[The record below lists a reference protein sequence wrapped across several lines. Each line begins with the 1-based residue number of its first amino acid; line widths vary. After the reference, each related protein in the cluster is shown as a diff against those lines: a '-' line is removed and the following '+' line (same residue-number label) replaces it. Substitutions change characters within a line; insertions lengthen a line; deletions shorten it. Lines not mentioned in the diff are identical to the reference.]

1 MKTSLDIKHEFLP
14 EKIRW
19 NHSYSVGKK
28 HIDDDHRVLFDIYNK
43 MVDCLNSENSRG
55 IFAELLS
62 NMTDYSLSHFS
73 KEEEYMR
80 GINYLNI
87 KVHREQHK
95 DYIKKTALYNS
106 MFNTATPPDLYQAV
120 VFLRD
125 WWKNHILF
133 EDIKYERYR
142 REGILKNISDA
153 IKSVATDEGKR
164 GGERF
169 FKERVNI

>member
-1 MKTSLDIKHEFLP
+1 
-14 EKIRW
+14 
-19 NHSYSVGKK
+19 
-28 HIDDDHRVLFDIYNK
+28 
-43 MVDCLNSENSRG
+43 
-55 IFAELLS
+55 
-62 NMTDYSLSHFS
+62 
-73 KEEEYMR
+73 
-80 GINYLNI
+80 
-87 KVHREQHK
+87 
-95 DYIKKTALYNS
+95 